1 MISSRLFAKSVGKT
15 FKVQI
20 TDNTFFYPDMHVNSG
35 RKTEYVTARALN
47 IQKTSVHVSQ
57 TNH

>member
-1 MISSRLFAKSVGKT
+1 MISSRLFAKRVGKT

-35 RKTEYVTARALN
+35 RKTEYITARAFKKHLS
-47 IQKTSVHVSQ
+47 T
-57 TNH
+57 